1 MKLVKKFAVAV
12 IFVSVLAVPA
22 FASDL
27 DTPGKTTPPPPPPTS
42 IMTTTDTVDTA
53 PVVTDGTTTSTT
65 DSSYELLYEAY
76 MAMLGLY

>member
-12 IFVSVLAVPA
+12 IFVSVLAVPT

-27 DTPGKTTPPPPPPTS
+27 ETPGKTPPPPPPNPV
-42 IMTTTDTVDTA
+42 MTTTSDTAETA
-53 PVVTDGTTTSTT
+53 PVVTNGTT
-65 DSSYELLYEAY
+65 DSSYELLYDAY